1 MSVAVTTESPSGP
14 HLDEAIRRELAERR
28 LSALAHAVREHED
41 RVHRQV
47 GGVRPHD
54 ALLHH
59 RLRQI
64 LGS

>member
-1 MSVAVTTESPSGP
+1 MSVAATTESTQGP
-14 HLDEAIRRELAERR
+14 RLDEAVKREVAERR
-28 LSALAHAVREHED
+28 LSALAQAVREHED
-41 RVHRQV
+41 RVRRQI
-47 GGVRPHD
+47 GGARPHD

>member
-1 MSVAVTTESPSGP
+1 MSVAASTESPSGP
-14 HLDEAIRRELAERR
+14 HLDEAVKRQLAERR
-28 LSALAHAVREHED
+28 LSALARAVREHED
-41 RVHRQV
+41 RVRRQV

>member
-1 MSVAVTTESPSGP
+1 MSVAVTTEFPQGP
-14 HLDEAIRRELAERR
+14 HLEEAVRRELAERR

-41 RVHRQV
+41 RVRRQV

>member
-1 MSVAVTTESPSGP
+1 MGVAATTESVQGP
-14 HLDEAIRRELAERR
+14 RLDEAVKRELAERR
-28 LSALAHAVREHED
+28 LSALAQVVREHEA
-41 RVHRQV
+41 RVRRQI

-59 RLRQI
+59 RLREI

>member
-1 MSVAVTTESPSGP
+1 MSVAATTESPSGP
-14 HLDEAIRRELAERR
+14 RLDEAVKRELAERR
-28 LSALAHAVREHED
+28 LSALAHAVREHEG
-41 RVHRQV
+41 RVRRQV
-47 GGVRPHD
+47 GGIRPHD